1 VRNHPAGLATVV
13 SLVLAALLVACGGE
27 EEPTGLPGGTVRF
40 ASYDFQEN
48 QILVEVYAEA
58 ARRHDVPVMVQH
70 GAGTREVV
78 LPALE
83 QGVVDVVIDYVGT
96 ATAFTRTG
104 RALIERSSEELHAA
118 LDLTLGPRGVTVLA
132 AAAAQDQNGFAV
144 TTAFASEHD
153 VRELS
158 ELTRLAPDLTFGGPP
173 ECPDRPFCLPG
184 LREVYDLEFGAVRTM
199 GSRAETVEALLAGQ
213 IDVGLLETT
222 DARLAVAP
230 VVLLRDDRLLQP
242 PENVVPLVRT
252 DVLDEHR
259 ALRGAL
265 EEVADRLTTAD
276 VVRLNRAVELEGLT
290 PAEAAARWWADA

>member
-1 VRNHPAGLATVV
+1 VRSRLAGLAPVV
-13 SLVLAALLVACGGE
+13 SLVLVALLVACSGDDA
-27 EEPTGLPGGTVRF
+27 PSSDPGGAVSF

-48 QILVEVYAEA
+48 QILAEVYAEA
-58 ARRHDVPVMVQH
+58 ARRHGVPVAVQH

-104 RALIERSSEELHAA
+104 RPLIERTPAELHAA

-132 AAAAQDQNGFAV
+132 PAEAQDQNGFAV
-144 TTAFASEHD
+144 TTAFAAEHD
-153 VRELS
+153 VEELS
-158 ELTRLAPDLTFGGPP
+158 ELARLAPDLTFGGPP

-184 LREVYDLEFGAVRTM
+184 LREVYDLRFGAVRTM
-199 GSRAETVEALLAGQ
+199 GSRAETVEALQAGE
-213 IDVGLLETT
+213 IDIGLLETT
-222 DARLAVAP
+222 DARLGIAP
-230 VVLLRDDRLLQP
+230 VVLLADDRLLQP

-259 ALRGAL
+259 DLRAAL
-265 EEVADRLTTAD
+265 EEVAARLTTAD
-276 VVRLNRAVELEGLT
+276 VVRLNRAVELDGLT
-290 PAEAAARWWADA
+290 PAEAAARWWAGA